1 MITYFSIK
9 AGKNLSSRS
18 DTVCVFNWT
27 LFTEIKQSEM
37 ENIAGS
43 VEQKFFIL
51 YKFFFKIFGTKSTG
65 ILPLALIKNF
75 SL

>member
-1 MITYFSIK
+1 MITYFSIM

-37 ENIAGS
+37 ENIAGNI
-43 VEQKFFIL
+43 EQNI
-51 YKFFFKIFGTKSTG
+51 KS
-65 ILPLALIKNF
+65 AIKYLELKVPEF
-75 SL
+75 CR